1 MKSNDKEHWYYNILK
16 LLKLELT
23 TPHGRINLAGIV
35 LLAACVLLYSAS
47 DLVKHFISAAA
58 DTAKTIALGKDIYH
72 PYETSSVFKAV
83 LPVLLGLGLCL
94 LFLHFHERKKDIIR
108 NKEGN
113 ELD

>member
-58 DTAKTIALGKDIYH
+58 DTAKQSH
-72 PYETSSVFKAV
+72 
-83 LPVLLGLGLCL
+83 
-94 LFLHFHERKKDIIR
+94 
-108 NKEGN
+108 
-113 ELD
+113 

>member
-47 DLVKHFISAAA
+47 DLVKRFISANTFRKDAETA
-58 DTAKTIALGKDIYH
+58 DA
-72 PYETSSVFKAV
+72 SS
-83 LPVLLGLGLCL
+83 
-94 LFLHFHERKKDIIR
+94 
-108 NKEGN
+108 
-113 ELD
+113 